1 MRDSCTIEKNNE
13 SMEEIDTNN
22 DDRRDSAIIEYQYNN
37 VQYW

>member
-1 MRDSCTIEKNNE
+1 
-13 SMEEIDTNN
+13 MEEIDTNN